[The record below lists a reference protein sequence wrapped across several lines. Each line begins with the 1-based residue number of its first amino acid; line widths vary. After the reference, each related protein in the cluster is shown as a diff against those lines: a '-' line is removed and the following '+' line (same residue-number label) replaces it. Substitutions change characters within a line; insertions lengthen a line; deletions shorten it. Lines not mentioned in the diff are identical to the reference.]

1 MPTKKRRVGFIPR
14 KGVLEIIDKLSYEN
28 NVSYSR
34 IINILVEEA
43 LSNRGLFNIKNGK
56 MVEEKINSDVIY
68 NISEIKSNL
77 KTEFNYDSNN
87 KILKEKNVNL
97 NQLNDKPL
105 DNEIYD
111 KFIMFLQFKEKMEQR
126 DL

>member
-56 MVEEKINSDVIY
+56 ILKENKNSDVIY

-77 KTEFNYDSNN
+77 KKEFNLSSNN
-87 KILKEKNVNL
+87 KILKEKNVNS
-97 NQLNDKPL
+97 NQLNDEPL

>member
-56 MVEEKINSDVIY
+56 IEEEKKNSDVIY

-77 KTEFNYDSNN
+77 KKEFNYDYN

>member
-14 KGVLEIIDKLSYEN
+14 KGVLDIIDKLSNEN

-43 LSNRGLFNIKNGK
+43 LSNRRLFNIKNGEILEDNK
-56 MVEEKINSDVIY
+56 NAEVIY
-68 NISEIKSNL
+68 KISEIKSNL
-77 KTEFNYDSNN
+77 NKEFSNDLNN
-87 KILKEKNVNL
+87 KMVREKNLNLKEVNYES
-97 NQLNDKPL
+97 L
-105 DNEIYD
+105 DDEIYD